1 MKKNKRNQPI
11 KTYNTGRQG
20 ERRTPMTSLNSDRDM
35 VRMRVGNINRPI
47 NGSRGNGP
55 NGGRGR
61 RKGLRVLVV
70 VAIALF
76 LLPLYVF
83 GVYSM
88 CDVDPT
94 VSEVEKRTLKT
105 MPEFSVS
112 TLFNGSYT
120 KEFEEYYA
128 DTFPLRDFFLSVND
142 FFDSIFTKLSG
153 SDGIVLVGKDGD
165 DDFGGEALTDEPV
178 SQPETTEP
186 ETEGESST
194 EATTQADQEF
204 TTSGYIVIQGDRAM
218 EMYTANKKDITNY
231 ANAINRLADKL
242 PNSKVYC
249 MLVPTSIEFYG
260 PEAYHSANHS
270 QEYGINLAYEQMS
283 DKVTCV
289 DAYSKIKAH
298 VNDYLYFRTD
308 HHWTARGA
316 YYGYQALGDVA
327 GFSTKPLD
335 SYQSGRIDGFV
346 GTMYGYTKAEV
357 LQQKPDYVE
366 YFWPQT
372 QATGKYYSDVSMTD
386 GRDLSIITTEVHNSN
401 KYLAFIQG
409 DTPLAKI
416 DTQTKNG
423 RSIMVIKESYGNAL
437 VPFLVDSYETI
448 YVVDPRK
455 IDMNIADL
463 VNTHGIQEVLAINYT
478 LIPGNKTYMNALNKL
493 IGE

>member
-1 MKKNKRNQPI
+1 MKKNKRNQSI

-20 ERRTPMTSLNSDRDM
+20 ERRTPMTSLNSNRGE
-35 VRMRVGNINRPI
+35 VHMRVGNINRPVS
-47 NGSRGNGP
+47 GT
-55 NGGRGR
+55 GRTGR
-61 RKGLRVLVV
+61 QRTARRGLRALLIT
-70 VAIALF
+70 AIVLF

-83 GVYSM
+83 GVYSL
-88 CDVDPT
+88 CDVDAT

-105 MPEFSVS
+105 MPAFSAS
-112 TLFNGSYT
+112 ALFDGSFT

-128 DTFPLRDFFLSVND
+128 DTFPFRDFFLGVND

-153 SDGIVLVGKDGD
+153 SDGIVLVGKEGDGN
-165 DDFGGEALTDEPV
+165 FEGEALTDETE
-178 SQPETTEP
+178 SQSDTTEP
-186 ETEGESST
+186 VTQETEVST

-218 EMYTANKKDITNY
+218 EMYSANKKQISNY
-231 ANAINRLADKL
+231 VSSVNRLADKL
-242 PNSKVYC
+242 TNSKVYC
-249 MLVPTSIEFYG
+249 MLVPTAIEFYG
-260 PEAYHSANHS
+260 PEEYHSANHS
-270 QEYGINLAYEQMS
+270 QEYGIQLAYDQMS

-289 DAYSKIKAH
+289 DAYHKIQQH
-298 VNDYLYFRTD
+298 INDYLYFRTD

-327 GFSTKPLD
+327 GFTTKPLD
-335 SYQSGRIDGFV
+335 SYQSGKIDGFV
-346 GTMYGYTKAEV
+346 GTMYGYTKADV
-357 LQQKPDYVE
+357 LQKNPDYVE

-372 QATGKYYSDVSMTD
+372 EATGKYYSSADMSD
-386 GRDLSIITTEVHNSN
+386 GRNLRIITPEVSNSN
-401 KYLAFIQG
+401 KYLTFIQG
-409 DTPLAKI
+409 DNPLVKI

-455 IDMNIADL
+455 IEMNLADF
-463 VNTHGIQEVLAINYT
+463 VNKQGIQEVLVINYS
-478 LIPGNKTYMNALNKL
+478 LIPGNSTYMNAFNKL